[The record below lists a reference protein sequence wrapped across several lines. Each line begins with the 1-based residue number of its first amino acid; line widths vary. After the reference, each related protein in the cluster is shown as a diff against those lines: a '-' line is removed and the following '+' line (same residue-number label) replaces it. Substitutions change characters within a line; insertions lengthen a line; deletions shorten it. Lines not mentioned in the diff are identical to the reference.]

1 MKKSTKK
8 HISRI
13 VKEAI
18 DSYPGGLCFSEPDGK
33 PILVNKKM
41 NALVS
46 ALTDRTVMD
55 ANITWEQL
63 CKTNTHA
70 GCAKLSDPWFKTAD
84 SNELVF
90 RFPDNTVWHFK
101 RQTLKNEPINTVQTE
116 AIDITEL
123 YRISEELYENNLHFE
138 QMRKRR
144 TALLENLV
152 EVNRDKELLSTKV
165 RIHDELG
172 HCLVAAKKAL
182 STGTSDD
189 EYIKLLDSWSEAISG
204 MLTAPLQNTESSSA
218 EEELQKVADL
228 IGCRLEITGER
239 PAQRS
244 YQLLMYTAIREA
256 LTNAVRHGGAT
267 ALKTQISRDKS
278 TCIIK
283 ISNNGRPP
291 EKNISEGGG
300 LGNLRKTLEREG
312 AGLSYSFEDGFAL
325 VISLP
330 QEYNEEEEL
339 I

>member
-1 MKKSTKK
+1 MMVLLFC
-8 HISRI
+8 IEAR
-13 VKEAI
+13 EAI
-18 DSYPGGLCFSEPDGK
+18 
-33 PILVNKKM
+33 
-41 NALVS
+41 
-46 ALTDRTVMD
+46 
-55 ANITWEQL
+55 
-63 CKTNTHA
+63 
-70 GCAKLSDPWFKTAD
+70 
-84 SNELVF
+84 
-90 RFPDNTVWHFK
+90 
-101 RQTLKNEPINTVQTE
+101 
-116 AIDITEL
+116 
-123 YRISEELYENNLHFE
+123 
-138 QMRKRR
+138 
-144 TALLENLV
+144 
-152 EVNRDKELLSTKV
+152 
-165 RIHDELG
+165 
-172 HCLVAAKKAL
+172 
-182 STGTSDD
+182 
-189 EYIKLLDSWSEAISG
+189 SWSEAISG

-239 PAQRS
+239 PAQRR

-330 QEYNEEEEL
+330 VAAIPLPTDSNICIESAYVD
-339 I
+339 IAATAIIVGS